1 MLLNILP
8 STLKI
13 TLDLNC
19 ELMYNCIVDVLCIRH
34 LAHIITMHDI
44 IIKWMLFASFINM
57 FEYFQFV
64 FTAISL
70 FTSILLILQPNFYP
84 P

>member
-8 STLKI
+8 STLPMI
-13 TLDLNC
+13 LYC

-34 LAHIITMHDI
+34 LAHIFIMHDI
-44 IIKWMLFASFINM
+44 IIKCMLFASFINM

-64 FTAISL
+64 FAAISL

>member
-1 MLLNILP
+1 MPLYILP
-8 STLKI
+8 GTLKV
-13 TLDLNC
+13 TLYC
-19 ELMYNCIVDVLCIRH
+19 ELMYNCIVDLLCIRH